1 MSAYGGLVS
10 APLAHFFVGFFQK
23 MFAGRTGALARLGQ
37 IAAMMSIQVSG
48 FSKGVDGGL

>member
-1 MSAYGGLVS
+1 
-10 APLAHFFVGFFQK
+10 

-48 FSKGVDGGL
+48 LSKGVDGGA